1 MCIGVIA
8 IVLLNRDFWN
18 VSEKNKKFLFFKP
31 EFNNIFFC
39 ILF

>member
-18 VSEKNKKFLFFKP
+18 VSEKNKKFLFFINYKKK
-31 EFNNIFFC
+31 IFT
-39 ILF
+39 